1 MLRVYLPDRSRVT
14 DLPEPT
20 VARCAWLGAYKGMI
34 VGVFTW
40 LIASIPWPYYGY
52 AKWTL
57 TVNFFYCAVLAAVLI
72 ALMDFL
78 ERWPY
83 IEYEF
88 RHSFSDTISFASAS
102 TAVYFIFQRVHIFL
116 NS

>member
-1 MLRVYLPDRSRVT
+1 MLRVYLPDRSKVT

-20 VARCAWLGAYKGMI
+20 IARCAKFGAYKGMI
-34 VGVFTW
+34 VGIFTW
-40 LIASIPWPYYGY
+40 LITSISWPYYGY
-52 AKWTL
+52 AGWSL
-57 TVNFFYCAVLAAVLI
+57 TMNFFYCAVLAAALI

-88 RHSFSDTISFASAS
+88 RHSFSDTISFALAS
-102 TAVYFIFQRVHIFL
+102 TSVFYVFDRVQFFL
-116 NS
+116 NG